1 MKLTKEDKLAVK
13 MIDQVNDLTLDLD
26 QVGIVIAQ
34 ISPSVLFNRL
44 EVIVE
49 SAREEKEKQYVRD
62 NANPLWSQMRHFRR
76 AVGKLQE

>member
-1 MKLTKEDKLAVK
+1 MKLTPEDKLAMK
-13 MIDQVNDLTLDLD
+13 MIDQVNNLTLDLD

-62 NANPLWSQMRHFRR
+62 NYDLR
-76 AVGKLQE
+76 

>member
-62 NANPLWSQMRHFRR
+62 NSNPLW
-76 AVGKLQE
+76 

>member
-1 MKLTKEDKLAVK
+1 MKLTPEDKLAMK
-13 MIDQVNDLTLDLD
+13 MIDQVNNLTLDLD

-49 SAREEKEKQYVRD
+49 SAREEKERQYVRD
-62 NANPLWSQMRHFRR
+62 NHNPLW
-76 AVGKLQE
+76 